1 MSSGLARELNLS
13 LLVKFKKMTIK
24 ENMVVSVNYILS
36 NHKTGEKIEETSPEQ
51 PMVFLYGVGGL
62 IPQFEE
68 NLLGKSIGDV
78 FDFSIASDMAYG
90 NSSEEDIAV
99 IPINVFHDE
108 NGQFDAEY
116 FTVDKLIPMSD
127 GEGNQL
133 RGKIIEVTA
142 EFIKMDFSHPLAG
155 VDLHFR
161 GSIAD
166 IRPATQDELDH
177 GHAHGP
183 GGHHH

>member
-1 MSSGLARELNLS
+1 
-13 LLVKFKKMTIK
+13 MTVK

-51 PMVFLYGVGGL
+51 PMVFLYGVGSL
-62 IPQFEE
+62 IPEFEE
-68 NLLGKSIGDV
+68 NLFGKTEGDL
-78 FDFSIASDMAYG
+78 FDFAISSEMAYG
-90 NSSEEDIAV
+90 NSSEDDIAV

-108 NGQFDAEY
+108 QGNFDAEY
-116 FTVDKLIPMSD
+116 FTAGKLIPMSD
-127 GEGNQL
+127 GQGNQL
-133 RGKIIEVTA
+133 RGKIIEVTS

-161 GSIAD
+161 GSIAGV
-166 IRPATQDELDH
+166 RAASQDEIDH